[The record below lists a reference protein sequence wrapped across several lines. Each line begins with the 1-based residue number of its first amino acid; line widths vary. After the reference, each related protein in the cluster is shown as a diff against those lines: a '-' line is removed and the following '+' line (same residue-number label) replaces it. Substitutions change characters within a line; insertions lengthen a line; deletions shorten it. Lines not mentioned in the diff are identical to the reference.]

1 MRVNRPFLGAVVLC
15 AFSLTYPLVAQ
26 GPQDRRDNPQA
37 RPGGQQGGN
46 TGRPNPGAGRPTP
59 GGGNNGRPQVQP
71 ARPNPGNQRP
81 VARPNPGNQRP
92 PARPNRPPAT
102 RPPQWGH
109 RPPNRPSYSFRPNDR
124 SYLYRYYGNRL
135 GRINR
140 ARRPHF
146 IIGGYFPY
154 TYIPYISPLP
164 PDVYGYLPPPPPG
177 YRMGYYQG
185 YVVVYDPVT
194 YFIANIIDLLQ

>member
-46 TGRPNPGAGRPTP
+46 AGRPDAGAGRPTP

-81 VARPNPGNQRP
+81 ACAAESWQS
-92 PARPNRPPAT
+92 AT
-102 RPPQWGH
+102 TDAAQIVLVRLVRHSGAIGH
-109 RPPNRPSYSFRPNDR
+109 RI
-124 SYLYRYYGNRL
+124 
-135 GRINR
+135 GRRIASGR
-140 ARRPHF
+140 TIAR
-146 IIGGYFPY
+146 I
-154 TYIPYISPLP
+154 
-164 PDVYGYLPPPPPG
+164 
-177 YRMGYYQG
+177 
-185 YVVVYDPVT
+185 
-194 YFIANIIDLLQ
+194 